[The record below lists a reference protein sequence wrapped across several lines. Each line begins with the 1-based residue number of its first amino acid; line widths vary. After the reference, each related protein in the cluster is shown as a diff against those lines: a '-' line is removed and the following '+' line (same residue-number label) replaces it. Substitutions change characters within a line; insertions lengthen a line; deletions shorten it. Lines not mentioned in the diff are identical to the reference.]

1 MFIYEKS
8 LYLLNVELK
17 GLEGRHYLK
26 EKKKKNSEKS
36 LTWNIYEHPLQTL
49 LKTGKLHF
57 NYFLNVLRL
66 ESIWKAVI

>member
-26 EKKKKNSEKS
+26 EKKKKTQKKALPE
-36 LTWNIYEHPLQTL
+36 TFMNIHC
-49 LKTGKLHF
+49 KH
-57 NYFLNVLRL
+57 
-66 ESIWKAVI
+66 S

>member
-26 EKKKKNSEKS
+26 EKKKKLRKKPYLKHLWTSIAN
-36 LTWNIYEHPLQTL
+36 TL
-49 LKTGKLHF
+49 K
-57 NYFLNVLRL
+57 NR
-66 ESIWKAVI
+66 